1 MVGVD
6 ASIALAL
13 WFPDV
18 PSSVPKA
25 KERVEYLVQNF
36 ASTNERIL
44 IPTPALS
51 EVLVRAGSAGL
62 EFVNQMARSSRF
74 EIAPFDTLAAIEVSI
89 AIASAIRSGNKRG
102 KNMKDTWAKIKFD
115 HQIVAIC
122 KVREVKTLYSDDP
135 GLCSFAERMGIHTYA
150 LADLPLPTEE
160 PNLFSQLEEQME
172 QPALPAP
179 TNAAP
184 TE

>member
-18 PSSVPKA
+18 PCSVTKA
-25 KERVEYLVQNF
+25 RERVEYLVQNL
-36 ASTNERIL
+36 ASTNERIM

-89 AIASAIRSGNKRG
+89 AIADAVRTGNKRG
-102 KNMKDTWAKIKFD
+102 KNVKDTWAKIKFD

-135 GLCSFAERMGIHTYA
+135 GLCNFAERMGIHTYA

-160 PNLFSQLEEQME
+160 PNLFTLLEETE
-172 QPALPAP
+172 SLLALPESP
-179 TNAAP
+179 NHP
-184 TE
+184 GG

>member
-18 PSSVPKA
+18 RCSVSKA
-25 KERVEYLVQNF
+25 KERVEYLVQKL
-36 ASTNERIL
+36 ASTNERIM

-62 EFVNQMARSSRF
+62 EFMNLMARSSRF
-74 EIAPFDTLAAIEVSI
+74 EIAPFDTRAAIEVSI
-89 AIASAIRSGNKRG
+89 AIADAIRTGNKRG
-102 KNMKDTWAKIKFD
+102 KNSQDTWAKIKFD

-122 KVREVKTLYSDDP
+122 KVREVKILYSDDP
-135 GLCSFAERMGIHTYA
+135 GLCKFAQRLGIHTYA

-160 PNLFSQLEEQME
+160 PDLFTQLEEPE
-172 QPALPAP
+172 TLPALREP
-179 TNAAP
+179 TDYP
-184 TE
+184 RG